1 VGLNAALKYRTAMVT
16 LYDVPAEDLIEAVAE
31 ELEGRIEEPE
41 WVQYAKTGANKEL
54 PPQEEDFY
62 YVRAASLL
70 RKVATEGP
78 IGVERLATAYGGKK
92 RGTNRYRVARARNE
106 TGAKKVIRTALQ
118 DLEEEGL
125 VETAQGEGRRVTA
138 DGQQFLD
145 EAAGDV
151 LDELTEDRPELERYA

>member
-1 VGLNAALKYRTAMVT
+1 MRLNAVLKNRTSMVT
-16 LYDVPAEDLIEAVAE
+16 LYDVPAEDLIEAAAA

-41 WVQYAKTGANKEL
+41 WVQFSKTGANREL
-54 PPQEEDFY
+54 PPQEDDFY

-78 IGVERLATAYGGKK
+78 IGVERLSSAYGGRK
-92 RGTNRYRVARARNE
+92 RGTNRYRVAKARNE
-106 TGAKKVIRTALQ
+106 TGAKKVVRTALQ

-125 VETAQGEGRRVTA
+125 VETAKGEGRRITG

-145 EAAGDV
+145 ELAGDV
-151 LDELTEDRPELERYA
+151 LDDLAEDRPELERYA